1 MTFGGGR
8 KRSSGWAG
16 GAAPHPRCAQHPPRA
31 QELALGCKSSF
42 SNPRQQPRFLHL
54 LKENRHF
61 GEIAVPSD
69 AERPPHPRPTRCV
82 GTVRS
87 GTRRPILSPSPR
99 WAAPART
106 HRTWPGTAPPSLVP
120 GTDVWP
126 PNRPR
131 PPRAG
136 TGCCTPRH
144 LAVGPTGVCVSTQG
158 CLRPLRSLIAAATFA
173 GCRLVAGASWICLIS
188 VDGY

>member
-8 KRSSGWAG
+8 KRSGGWAG
-16 GAAPHPRCAQHPPRA
+16 GAAPHPRCAQHPPGA

-42 SNPRQQPRFLHL
+42 SNPRQQTQFLHL
-54 LKENRHF
+54 LKENRPF

-69 AERPPHPRPTRCV
+69 AERPPRPHPTRCV

-87 GTRRPILSPSPR
+87 GTRCPVLSPSPR
-99 WAAPART
+99 WAAPAPT
-106 HRTWPGTAPPSLVP
+106 HRTWLGTAPPSPVP
-120 GTDVWP
+120 STNTWP
-126 PNRPR
+126 PNHPR

-136 TGCCTPRH
+136 TGSCTPRP

-158 CLRPLRSLIAAATFA
+158 CLRPPCSLIAAATFA
-173 GCRLVAGASWICLIS
+173 GCRLVAGASWTRLIS